1 MDATVKRYTQAETQL
16 AQILLTELLAHQF
29 CFPVQWIDTQDA
41 ILRDFLTER
50 LVEIGPAE
58 ILINMAK
65 KSINAGGF
73 GATDIAAGLRRELLS
88 YAKNADSIYFRH
100 QEAEAET
107 KDIAGHDAKT
117 QVANSTHTT
126 AAVTPNVPVASEAA
140 SPSTPPKPVEAVAQE
155 VQQQPVSL
163 FDTPTTSLD
172 ILTALVA
179 VALKKPSSEIAT
191 DQSIK
196 GLCGGRST
204 LQNEIIGDLVKEF
217 GSLPDQPE
225 DMPISSLSGILTDLG
240 QGNKLGPGMLGLV
253 SKLASTKMPAG
264 TSTATFRQYLENRW
278 RFQTGLQDRVLVR
291 AIFHQPGTRLA
302 SEKDVHSFLDDMAK
316 GVLHDLG
323 VAPSAL
329 SPGAAQQE
337 NPAAAVAVSSGELDA
352 IRGEQRGRDRAFLQ
366 VYAKQQSVDLDSGTI
381 ERQKA
386 RGIIDSLQGKLDDWS
401 AEHGSFYEQGIAP
414 VFDAKKARRYDSYW
428 NWAVQDLLELFSQ
441 AMLSPSLTPQ
451 QQEGLDTRI
460 NEALVR
466 LPTRA
471 TPQLLDVVH
480 YLIRT
485 LNKAPDTPHI
495 ALVKQWL
502 QDLRGRCASASG
514 KKPAPFRHTVISTVP
529 ILEMDAEGNTAVSL
543 VPRLTRSAGTSTT
556 AATPPNQEQDPSG
569 CEAGSSNSTLSDSS
583 RSESSAPEDVFSGAP
598 TGTQSAVRSPFSS
611 VYREPFVV
619 PAAGEQPSDG
629 SYSDTSGLRWTPEL
643 QTKGRNGWYRNDD
656 LTNGYLQW
664 FQRASSEGIS
674 LRDKCILLTGA
685 GKGSIGAEIVSLT
698 LAAGARLLVTTSS
711 YSKSTV
717 DFYQDLYR
725 RHGASGSE
733 LVVVPFNGASHQDTL
748 RLVGYIYDD
757 ESRGG
762 LGWDLDHVIP
772 FAALGEPGRAI
783 DGIDDRSEVA
793 HRVMLTNL
801 VRLLGAVKSSKA
813 RRRIET
819 HPTHVLLPLSP
830 NHGIFGADGLYA
842 ESKMGLE
849 ALVNKWWSQGWRDYL
864 TVCGVVIGWTRGT
877 ELMGTNDVLATGIER
892 ELGIRTFS
900 AHEMA
905 WHVVGLLD
913 AGVAAFCDLEP
924 LMADLSGELS
934 RFTNLKPALDQIQED
949 INTASEIKRLVFKER
964 ALERE
969 GADAD
974 AAVDADAAT
983 SKPKVSRKA
992 RIHVEAVNLPEYED
1006 IRSLPAELQGMVDLE
1021 QVAVIVGFGETGP
1034 YGSTRTR
1041 WEAECSGTFS
1051 IDGCL
1056 ELAWIMGLVKYHN
1069 GPLRGK
1075 HYCGWIET
1083 ETKEPISDV
1092 HVKAKYESYILDHTG
1107 IRVVERQEHDLA
1119 SPDHEQTLHEVAV
1132 NEALEPIEVSPETA
1146 DDLKREH
1153 GDKVFIDA
1161 SAGGDGGQVFV
1172 TFRPGTILYI
1182 PKAARFRH
1190 GVGVQMPTGWDPRVY
1205 GIPDDVI
1212 HQVDPVTLY
1221 ALVSTVE
1228 AFLSAGIT
1236 DPYELYEHIHV
1247 SELGNAVGASLGG
1260 LKSLH
1265 EMFKRRYLDR
1275 QVQKDILAET
1285 FVNTTAAWLNML
1297 LCGSSGPIRTPVG
1310 ACATSLESLD
1320 TGYDLILGGKAK
1332 AVLVGGT
1339 DSLERDIA
1347 QEFANMQAT
1356 IDADRDS
1363 AAGRTPGEA
1372 SRPTT
1377 STRNGFVEG
1386 EGCGIQLMTTAR
1398 LAVDMGLPI
1407 RAVIALTHTAS
1418 DKIGRSVPAPGKGI
1432 LTIAA
1437 EERGRFPSPLLD
1449 LKYRRRQLDRR
1460 LNQIQERRA
1469 LDLEWL
1475 ETRLAASPS
1484 SSGSGNGATS
1494 GGGRDQLGS
1503 PSLGGED
1510 EESTSTPTEAEIAE
1524 HYRNQIEEDAQR
1536 SIKEAKGRYGNNFWR
1551 RETSISPLRGSLAV
1565 WGLTIDDLDV
1575 ASLHGTST
1583 KKNDTNETAV
1593 IQSQLE
1599 WLGRTKGN
1607 VLPCV
1612 LQKSL
1617 LGHGKGAAGAFALN
1631 GCIQMLATGIIPG
1644 NRNADN
1650 IDAELRDRDLLFF
1663 PSRTYKNAAD
1673 LKAFSVTSF
1682 GFGQKGAQVV
1692 GVNPRYLFAT
1702 LSEQEYE
1709 TYRAR
1714 VRGRERSA
1722 TKALQEGIYGG
1733 SLVKV
1738 KEASVYED
1746 KDLERSLLSR

>member
-16 AQILLTELLAHQF
+16 AQILLTELLA
-29 CFPVQWIDTQDA
+29 IDTQDA

-65 KSINAGGF
+65 K
-73 GATDIAAGLRRELLS
+73 ELLS

-163 FDTPTTSLD
+163 PDTPTTSLD

-302 SEKDVHSFLDDMAK
+302 SEKDVRSFLDDMAK

-337 NPAAAVAVSSGELDA
+337 NSTAAVAVSSGELDA

-366 VYAKQQSVDLDSGTI
+366 VYAKQQSVDLDSGSI

-386 RGIIDSLQGKLDDWS
+386 RESSTGKLDDWS

-460 NEALVR
+460 DEALVR

-485 LNKAPDTPHI
+485 LNKAPDTPQI

-674 LRDKCILLTGA
+674 LRGKCILLTGA
-685 GKGSIGAEIVSLT
+685 GKGSIGAEVVSLT

-934 RFTNLKPALDQIQED
+934 R
-949 INTASEIKRLVFKER
+949 
-964 ALERE
+964 
-969 GADAD
+969 
-974 AAVDADAAT
+974 
-983 SKPKVSRKA
+983 
-992 RIHVEAVNLPEYED
+992 
-1006 IRSLPAELQGMVDLE
+1006 
-1021 QVAVIVGFGETGP
+1021 
-1034 YGSTRTR
+1034 TRTR

-1092 HVKAKYESYILDHTG
+1092 HVKAKYESYVLDHTG

-1153 GDKVFIDA
+1153 GDKVFIDG

-1190 GVGVQMPTGWDPRVY
+1190 GVGAQMPTGWDPRVY
-1205 GIPDDVI
+1205 GISDDII

-1236 DPYELYEHIHV
+1236 DPYELYDYIHV

-1356 IDADRDS
+1356 IDADRDA

-1449 LKYRRRQLDRR
+1449 LKYRRRQLGRR

-1484 SSGSGNGATS
+1484 SSISGNGATS

-1524 HYRNQIEEDAQR
+1524 HYRKQIEEDAQR
-1536 SIKEAKGRYGNNFWR
+1536 SVKEAKGRYGNNFWR

-1593 IQSQLE
+1593 IQRQLE

-1617 LGHGKGAAGAFALN
+1617 LGHGKGPR
-1631 GCIQMLATGIIPG
+1631 MLATGIIPG